1 MLLVWMYSHIHV
13 WELLTFFFLE
23 GVLDGFVLLV
33 ELLKESI
40 CDISLQ
46 DRKDIVHVSEPK
58 LWRGMKTVQGFP
70 FQPSKKMLARQGN
83 AGEPIGRP
91 SVNS

>member
-1 MLLVWMYSHIHV
+1 MFLVPMYSHIHV

-23 GVLDGFVLLV
+23 DVLDGFVLSV
-33 ELLKESI
+33 EMLKESI

-70 FQPSKKMLARQGN
+70 FQPSNENVSETG
-83 AGEPIGRP
+83 GRG
-91 SVNS
+91 

>member
-1 MLLVWMYSHIHV
+1 MYGSCS
-13 WELLTFFFLE
+13 LSFFLE

-33 ELLKESI
+33 EMVKESI

-46 DRKDIVHVSEPK
+46 DRKYIVHVSEPK
-58 LWRGMKTVQGFP
+58 LWLGIKTVQGFP
-70 FQPSKKMLARQGN
+70 LQSSNENVGDIGD

>member
-1 MLLVWMYSHIHV
+1 MYSHIHV
-13 WELLTFFFLE
+13 RELPTFFLFD

-33 ELLKESI
+33 EMPKESI

-46 DRKDIVHVSEPK
+46 DRKDIVYGSEPK
-58 LWRGMKTVQGFP
+58 LWRGMETVQGFP
-70 FQPSKKMLARQGN
+70 FQLSNENVSDTGD